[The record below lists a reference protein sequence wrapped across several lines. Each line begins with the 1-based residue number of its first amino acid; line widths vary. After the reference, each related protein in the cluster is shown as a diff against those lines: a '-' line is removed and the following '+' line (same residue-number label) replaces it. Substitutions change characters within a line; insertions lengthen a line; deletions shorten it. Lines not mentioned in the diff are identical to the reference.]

1 MHLFS
6 FIPIPT
12 FIMSSEIHHYIESQS
27 LIRKERLLSLRTWLI
42 DTFPDIQESMKFR
55 IPTYQVD
62 ENWISF
68 ASQKNHISIY
78 LCRPDSLK
86 ELKKKFPK
94 LLFGKTCLNVRD
106 KDVFPLRA
114 IQSSIRSALKPK
126 TKLRIPN
133 EKAESRRK
141 SISKK
146 LFETK
151 SAYRKK

>member
-1 MHLFS
+1 MYLFS

-12 FIMSSEIHHYIESQS
+12 FIMSSEIYHYIDSQS
-27 LIRKERLLSLRTWLI
+27 SIRKERLLSLRTWLI
-42 DTFPDIQESMKFR
+42 DTFPGIQESMKYKM
-55 IPTYQVD
+55 PTYQLD

-86 ELKKKFPK
+86 ELKKKFPT
-94 LLFGKTCLNVRD
+94 LLFGKACLNVRD
-106 KDVFPLRA
+106 KDSFPLKV

-126 TKLRIPN
+126 AKLRIPN